1 MPIEEMNVMWSDYD
15 PKNKDQGN
23 SEEKFPNL
31 ELDNLMLTSNACA
44 FYDTQVSQLLDVLD
58 VVDKEQEELEIYKKE
73 QEYKLSDIEFQALT
87 TSQLLSRDVYDN
99 LNYKL
104 NYKPCN
110 AQEQLQLAKKIFRE
124 KQKIVL
130 PEEKILQFYAN
141 IEVLREYNVE
151 INSKID
157 FALYRSCFEDYV
169 EKYTTQKGI
178 NQIDEAFLEFI
189 NHCDKQ
195 ILIRQKNN
203 QPVPTSDNTHTY
215 GASMYSFGATHVYK
229 EVILT
234 RKIRGLTRK
243 IGGLS
248 SNIQSYISIRYYI
261 LNSCNAR
268 DNDIAY
274 KYLQGETKKIM
285 DCAEVLDY
293 VAKYKDNN
301 LKQYIIKRFHILNLN
316 QLNKGSKRKRS
327 DSDT

>member
-203 QPVPTSDNTHTY
+203 QPVPTSDNTHIY
-215 GASMYSFGATHVYK
+215 GSSMYDFGSAKVYK
-229 EVILT
+229 EILLVKS
-234 RKIRGLTRK
+234 KILISG
-243 IGGLS
+243 
-248 SNIQSYISIRYYI
+248 NIRNYLSIRYYV
-261 LNSCNAR
+261 LKSDNAR
-268 DNDIAY
+268 DNKSAC
-274 KYLQGETKKIM
+274 KYLKEETKKIKKY
-285 DCAEVLDY
+285 AKELNY
-293 VAKYKDNN
+293 VIR
-301 LKQYIIKRFHILNLN
+301 IINRKTQDVVKRFITLNLTPRSVMFN
-316 QLNKGSKRKRS
+316 IRRKRKKS
-327 DSDT
+327 DS